1 MTRDRSVLVTG
12 ANGFIGRHLVRR
24 LLADGCEVALLQRSP
39 DAVDGRSELLRIE
52 AFSPKLI
59 TAALTGRRFDWV
71 LHLAAY
77 GVRPQDRDVEA
88 MFRVNVEATRHLVE
102 LAGAW
107 SPRAVV
113 IAGSGSEYDLGN
125 VEEPVL
131 EDQPLESF
139 KLYGASK
146 AAGTLC
152 ATAVARARG
161 IPLAVCRLFG
171 PYGPGEPPHRLTSSL
186 VRALRVPNRIPLS
199 QGLQKRDFLF
209 VSDVVEALVKIAWVL
224 EAEPQQVILNVG
236 TGEPIS
242 VREFA
247 ERVAAAAGVSFERLG
262 FGEKPLRPDETK
274 LFSGN
279 PAKLRAFAGWQPA
292 VPLDEG
298 IRQCLEYGADLR

>member
-1 MTRDRSVLVTG
+1 MTGDRSVLVTG
-12 ANGFIGRHLVRR
+12 GNGFIGRHLVRR
-24 LLADGCEVALLQRSP
+24 LLADGHQVALLQRSP
-39 DAVDGRSELLRIE
+39 DVFDPRSELLRIE

-59 TAALTGRRFDWV
+59 AAALAGRRFEWV
-71 LHLAAY
+71 LHLAGY
-77 GVRPQDRDVEA
+77 GVRPLDREIEA

-102 LAGAW
+102 VAGAW

-113 IAGSGSEYDLGN
+113 IAGSGSEYDLEN
-125 VEEPVL
+125 IEQPVL
-131 EDQPLESF
+131 EDHPLESF

-152 ATAVARARG
+152 ATALARARA

-186 VRALRVPNRIPLS
+186 VRALRGRDRIPLS
-199 QGLQKRDFLF
+199 HGLQKRDFLF
-209 VSDVVEALVKIAWVL
+209 VSDVVEALVKVARVL
-224 EAEPQQVILNVG
+224 EAKPQQVILNVG

-247 ERVAAAAGVSFERLG
+247 KRVAAAAGVPRERLG
-262 FGEKPLRPDETK
+262 FGDKPLRPDETK

-279 PAKLRAFAGWQPA
+279 PAKLRALAGWRPE
-292 VPLDEG
+292 VSLDEG
-298 IRQCLEYGADLR
+298 IRRCLEEDR